1 MRDSLIPTE
10 VPTDGDRWIG
20 AGERPEVRSSRPPA
34 DRQRGATLVEITAA
48 LGLLAI
54 TFGAGASSF
63 GQARP
68 TYAAHGASRQLFGD
82 MQKARITAVAS
93 NHRQILRITNAHT
106 YTLHDD
112 VNNNGTIDT
121 GETVTTV
128 DLQLDWPGVTVG
140 AVDSI
145 ITFLPNGS
153 TSAAVTSTVTAGA
166 YQSKTITVDQTGRI
180 HLS

>member
-1 MRDSLIPTE
+1 MREALIPAE
-10 VPTDGDRWIG
+10 GDRG
-20 AGERPEVRSSRPPA
+20 SRAGQRPEVRSGRRASA
-34 DRQRGATLVEITAA
+34 RQRGATLLEITAG
-48 LGLLAI
+48 LGLVAI

-63 GQARP
+63 GQMRA
-68 TYAAHGASRQLFGD
+68 TYASHGASRQLFGD
-82 MQKARITAVAS
+82 LQKARITAVAS
-93 NHRQILRITNAHT
+93 NHRQIVRITDAHT

-128 DLQLDWPGVTVG
+128 DLQLNWPGVTIGDVN
-140 AVDSI
+140 SS

-153 TSAAVTSTVTAGA
+153 VSAAVTSTLTAGS
-166 YQSKTITVDQTGRI
+166 YTMTVAVNQAGRI